1 MTASANKILRGLYVI
16 TDEKLIPQ
24 NRFTESVEQALRG
37 GASIIQYRDK
47 SNDSVKRTQQAT
59 ALKALCDKYHATLI
73 INDDIELAL
82 RVDADGVHLGKEDA
96 NLSLT
101 RQQLGNKIIGASCYN
116 QFDLAVSAEKN
127 GADYIAF
134 GSFFS
139 SSTKPEAVR
148 ADSALLAMAKKKLKI
163 PVCAIGGITL
173 EQAPSLIL
181 SGADMIAVIT
191 DILNSNDIEYRSKQF
206 ATLFK

>member
-1 MTASANKILRGLYVI
+1 MTALTNKLLRGLYVI
-16 TDEKLIPQ
+16 TDEKLIPH
-24 NRFTESVEQALRG
+24 NRFTETVEQALLG

-47 SNDSVKRTQQAT
+47 SSDPVKRTQQAI
-59 ALKALCDKYHATLI
+59 ALKALCDRYQAILI

-82 RVDADGVHLGKEDA
+82 RIDADGVHLGKEDA
-96 NLSLT
+96 TLAST

-134 GSFFS
+134 GSFFP

-191 DILNSNDIEYRSKQF
+191 DVLNSNDIEYRSKQF

>member
-24 NRFTESVEQALRG
+24 NRFTVSVEQALRG

-59 ALKALCDKYHATLI
+59 ALKALCDKYHAILI

-96 NLSLT
+96 NLSST